1 MINRI
6 LQALLLL
13 SIAFVLIFG
22 VAPKIIG
29 LGIRDIATTSL
40 INIAPPESQ
49 GQVSITNTQFDSG
62 WFRTAG
68 SVNIVFTSPGLDE
81 SIGISLDLDI
91 QHGPFFLTNKGPRI
105 GLAYANIDPEFNS
118 SELSQVI
125 TQIPFE
131 FPSVE
136 ITLLADFD
144 QSLMVDLDVAPINYN
159 QNDTS
164 VIFKGIN
171 ANLTANIDNSVN
183 LNLSAGNI
191 IVQDSNSQFGFNLAG
206 IEIES
211 YTSQMTDLLA
221 PSTIF
226 LAIPAISSTGP
237 FPFNLTDVSSNS
249 EMQASTIPQAIDIF
263 QNIRVGNIE
272 SELPVESLNWTTEI
286 KEAQNGL
293 FRSYYEIIGTIQSQ
307 INTNNPTAA
316 MAEATAFGGNMGLL
330 LIQNSLVLNNI
341 LQANVYGGDHSV
353 DLNIDW
359 EGIPDR
365 ADLNDPQ
372 LEEIAAALA
381 IQLKIS
387 LDQQAIMKSQFAAL
401 VEPYVKQG
409 YLLVENGR
417 ILFSASL
424 QNGELTVNGEETPLD
439 QFF

>member
-49 GQVSITNTQFDSG
+49 RQVSITNTQFDSG

-144 QSLMVDLDVAPINYN
+144 QSLRVDLDVAPINYN

-171 ANLTANIDNSVN
+171 AKLTANIDNSVN

-191 IVQDSNSQFGFNLAG
+191 IVQDL
-206 IEIES
+206 
-211 YTSQMTDLLA
+211 
-221 PSTIF
+221 
-226 LAIPAISSTGP
+226 
-237 FPFNLTDVSSNS
+237 
-249 EMQASTIPQAIDIF
+249 
-263 QNIRVGNIE
+263 
-272 SELPVESLNWTTEI
+272 SLI
-286 KEAQNGL
+286 H
-293 FRSYYEIIGTIQSQ
+293 I
-307 INTNNPTAA
+307 
-316 MAEATAFGGNMGLL
+316 
-330 LIQNSLVLNNI
+330 
-341 LQANVYGGDHSV
+341 
-353 DLNIDW
+353 
-359 EGIPDR
+359 
-365 ADLNDPQ
+365 
-372 LEEIAAALA
+372 
-381 IQLKIS
+381 
-387 LDQQAIMKSQFAAL
+387 
-401 VEPYVKQG
+401 
-409 YLLVENGR
+409 
-417 ILFSASL
+417 
-424 QNGELTVNGEETPLD
+424 
-439 QFF
+439 